1 MLSPNSMRNLAK
13 QGSLLAST
21 IANDIA
27 KLQEQLVQERAER
40 VAKETAL
47 REAEAH
53 ECELGVKLHQAIER
67 GNAREKEWELQMQ
80 KASASERERQA
91 QRDREREIE
100 KEREREREKEKED
113 EQLAAREKDEALEKM
128 RSDLVR
134 RSGPSCSLY
143 AVRVLC
149 GEFS

>member
-1 MLSPNSMRNLAK
+1 
-13 QGSLLAST
+13 
-21 IANDIA
+21 
-27 KLQEQLVQERAER
+27 
-40 VAKETAL
+40 
-47 REAEAH
+47 
-53 ECELGVKLHQAIER
+53 
-67 GNAREKEWELQMQ
+67 MQ

-100 KEREREREKEKED
+100 KEREREREKEKEV